1 MVEQKRLAETEA
13 VKTKKPKLI
22 TEFFSRSEK
31 VTKISD
37 YHPEIEKTTTSEHI
51 NGKSHTTTK
60 TKAEVTEN
68 GNVIN
73 EKVEKKTIELKSG
86 KGEGLSNVSS
96 TELQDHFKPDS
107 TSDITPDPNYSKICE
122 DLNFNKQEWLDS
134 LSDEH
139 KSLLDLEISTLHI
152 SWLAALHKELT
163 KPYFLKLKKFLSAQK
178 SKTVFPP
185 AKDIY
190 SWSHYTPL
198 LEVKCLVLGQ
208 DPYHN
213 FNQAHGLAFSV
224 LEPTRPPPSLLN
236 IYKTL
241 KIDFPNFEIPDYK
254 VLAKQGEPGGG
265 NLTKWA
271 KRGVLML
278 NACLTVEAHKAN
290 SHAKQGWEQFTEQV
304 IKAAITYAKE
314 KEKLGFVIMAWGT
327 PAQKRVANF
336 TVQLNSTETP
346 FLVLKSVHPSPLSA
360 SRGFFELEVFKKCN
374 TWLAEQGKNRID
386 WGLFEGNVVTGE

>member
-1 MVEQKRLAETEA
+1 MVEQKRPAEKEA
-13 VKTKKPKLI
+13 TKTKKPKLI
-22 TEFFSRSEK
+22 TEFFSQSK
-31 VTKISD
+31 KFTKKSD
-37 YHPEIEKTTTSEHI
+37 NGSEIEKTTTSEHST
-51 NGKSHTTTK
+51 GKSHT
-60 TKAEVTEN
+60 
-68 GNVIN
+68 IN
-73 EKVEKKTIELKSG
+73 ENKAKVTGNGKGISEEVGNKTIGLKSG
-86 KGEGLSNVSS
+86 KTEGLSNVSS
-96 TELQDHFKPDS
+96 AKVPDHITP
-107 TSDITPDPNYSKICE
+107 DITPDTDYSKICE
-122 DLNFNKQEWLDS
+122 DLNFDKQEWLAS

-139 KSLLDLEISTLHI
+139 KLLLDLEISTLHI

-163 KPYFLKLKKFLSAQK
+163 KPYFLRLKRFLNAQK

-198 LEVKCLVLGQ
+198 PEVKCLVLGQ

-290 SHAKQGWEQFTEQV
+290 SHAKQGWELFTEQV
-304 IKAAITYAKE
+304 IKAAITHAKE

-327 PAQKRVANF
+327 PAQKRIANF
-336 TVQLNSTETP
+336 TAQLNSAETP

-374 TWLAEQGKNRID
+374 KWLEEQGKNRID